1 MNPRWPAVLF
11 FFFCCDERC
20 SRARLRAAQ
29 TSVTGLLRLWCH
41 GAPAA
46 TWWMWRTAARCH
58 LSPNE
63 ARTSGISA
71 VNDPLTA
78 EQIQLSPGFL
88 NRHQAR
94 YGRGGREGR
103 DGGGA
108 PGQRQC
114 RKRRD
119 LWERRCRRG
128 MRGAPSAKSN
138 HIIQRDIVKGGERMA
153 TKWQKAETGTE
164 ILVPY

>member
-1 MNPRWPAVLF
+1 MR
-11 FFFCCDERC
+11 
-20 SRARLRAAQ
+20 
-29 TSVTGLLRLWCH
+29 
-41 GAPAA
+41 
-46 TWWMWRTAARCH
+46 RTAARCH

-103 DGGGA
+103 DGGGHQA
-108 PGQRQC
+108 
-114 RKRRD
+114 RD
-119 LWERRCRRG
+119 SAGKGETYGRG
-128 MRGAPSAKSN
+128 G
-138 HIIQRDIVKGGERMA
+138 V
-153 TKWQKAETGTE
+153 AEG
-164 ILVPY
+164 